1 VEDGDRRLFFHLMLP
16 RREGGASAG
25 AQSPL
30 TPRQQQVLARLADG
44 MPAKVIAARLGLAEA
59 TVRNHVRGVL
69 GALGVHS
76 QLEAVAKARR
86 LGEVAAKM
94 TAAGTFTALVVDF
107 WRIIGTMG
115 ARDLVW
121 AAAERVD
128 PSDARV
134 REWMTEAPAPLPG
147 LSFWR
152 DTAVC
157 ELAWETGALEPCP
170 QDACTFWWEDECV
183 LAGLAEGI
191 AEEPERARLFLAL
204 REKLAA
210 AEAEGSLSALPGF

>member
-1 VEDGDRRLFFHLMLP
+1 MNNIGQDGTTALDETRKGTKARERRWKQCSPPRRSSATRLAREGWPVACRGLLIKARAARRRVELSTVVVEEGDRRL
-16 RREGGASAG
+16 
-25 AQSPL
+25 
-30 TPRQQQVLARLADG
+30 
-44 MPAKVIAARLGLAEA
+44 
-59 TVRNHVRGVL
+59 
-69 GALGVHS
+69 
-76 QLEAVAKARR
+76 
-86 LGEVAAKM
+86 
-94 TAAGTFTALVVDF
+94 
-107 WRIIGTMG
+107 
-115 ARDLVW
+115 
-121 AAAERVD
+121 ERVH

-210 AEAEGSLSALPGF
+210 AEAERSLSALPGF